1 MTFDDL
7 LIEHDVTREER
18 TALVWRLAALR
29 AQRTVERLMDD
40 TDYQKRRADLL
51 SVLRTRAAPASPV
64 RRQL

>member
-40 TDYQKRRADLL
+40 TEFKRRRKEFLD
-51 SVLRTRAAPASPV
+51 VLRNTLE
-64 RRQL
+64 QDK

>member
-7 LIEHDVTREER
+7 LIEHNVTDGER

-40 TDYQKRRADLL
+40 AEYKRRRAELL
-51 SVLRTRAAPASPV
+51 GVLREG
-64 RRQL
+64 

>member
-40 TDYQKRRADLL
+40 TEFKRRQKEFLD
-51 SVLRTRAAPASPV
+51 VLRNTLE
-64 RRQL
+64 QDK

>member
-40 TDYQKRRADLL
+40 TEFKRRRKEFLD
-51 SVLRTRAAPASPV
+51 VLRDTLE
-64 RRQL
+64 QDK